1 MLFKLLLMCAIAV
14 MDGAYIRLTVYFIG
28 IQKLVLWLRSPKEMQ
43 NSTIVCGVAE
53 IFVLF
58 PVNTVIFFSCLF
70 YFDFS
75 LFRLEES
82 GLFTIVY
89 ID

>member
-1 MLFKLLLMCAIAV
+1 MLFKLLLMREIEV
-14 MDGAYIRLTVYFIG
+14 MAGAYIRLTVYSIG

-43 NSTIVCGVAE
+43 NSITVFGVAE

-58 PVNTVIFFSCLF
+58 PVNTMICFSCLF

-82 GLFTIVY
+82 GLFPIVY